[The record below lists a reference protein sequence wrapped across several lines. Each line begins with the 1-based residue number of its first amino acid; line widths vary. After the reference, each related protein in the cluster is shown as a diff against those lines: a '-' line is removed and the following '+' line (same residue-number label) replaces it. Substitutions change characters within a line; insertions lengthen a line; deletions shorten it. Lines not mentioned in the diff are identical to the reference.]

1 MKKSGALKNA
11 GGIFFLVK
19 TLEAV
24 LLNKKLLSFVF
35 VVGLALLFFGC
46 VEKPV
51 ACTADAKVCPDGSGV
66 GRVPPNCEF
75 APCPSTAPGVSENS
89 VIQVSLHLWSSG
101 ICSDRGPNDE
111 VRAAERDYFAYNNGT
126 VFFKHACLP
135 APSTTTISHAEL
147 EGLARK
153 VLALNTLEFIAENA
167 TDSRCV
173 GASETLSITIDGKTL
188 SFRDGCGRS
197 EAYANA
203 FNAAENQLTN
213 YFALLV

>member
-24 LLNKKLLSFVF
+24 LLNEKQKLLSIVL

-51 ACTADAKVCPDGSGV
+51 ACTAIAKVCPDGSTV
-66 GRVPPNCEF
+66 GRVGPNCEF
-75 APCPSTAPGVSENS
+75 APCPSTAPGVSASS

-101 ICSDRGPNDE
+101 ICSDRGPNGE

-126 VFFKHACLP
+126 VFFKHACIA
-135 APSTTTISHAEL
+135 APSTKTISRAEL

-153 VLALNTLEFIAENA
+153 VLALNTPELIAENA
-167 TDSRCV
+167 TGSQCV
-173 GASETLSITIDGKTL
+173 GGSGTLSIAVDGKTL
-188 SFRDGCGRS
+188 SFRDSCGRS
-197 EAYANA
+197 SAYAEAYD
-203 FNAAENQLTN
+203 AAENQLTN
-213 YFALLV
+213 YFS